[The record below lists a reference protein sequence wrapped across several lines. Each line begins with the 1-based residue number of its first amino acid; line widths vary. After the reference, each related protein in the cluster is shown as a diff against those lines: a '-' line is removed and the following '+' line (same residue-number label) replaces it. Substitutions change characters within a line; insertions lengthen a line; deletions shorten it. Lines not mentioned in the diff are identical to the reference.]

1 MGKANES
8 GYDEVLRDFRLEF
21 SRVGA
26 YICIVMALLGSIL
39 DYALY
44 PAMQARFAAV
54 RVVVS
59 LLIFGVARLMG
70 TTWGRPR
77 VHWLTLAWLLLPQ
90 LMIAWMIGVTEG
102 ATSLYYVG
110 LTLAIYASGIV
121 LAFGMWQNLVFGAV
135 TYLLFVAACAG
146 HPGSFQLHG
155 AFMVH
160 SVFLVMSTVVSAV
173 YTYFNERA
181 RFLLFRLQSE
191 VVRKNNQLEATNKDL
206 ADIKG
211 QMMHQE
217 KMAAV
222 GTLAAGLL
230 HEVSNP
236 INFCMMAIDI
246 AAEQPTARDDALL
259 AECLDD
265 ARQGMLRVQ
274 HIVSDLKTFAYRRQ
288 DAGMAGAPFHLEKA
302 LASAV
307 RLIGHE
313 IRDATVSRS
322 LAPDTMVHGDEPAII
337 GVLINLLSN
346 AALAFS
352 QRDQPAGAFPATDPA
367 GRTHAGRTHAG
378 RAYPGRAHIH
388 VSAEWH
394 GDRLQVCVRDNGRG
408 IAPDHLA
415 RVFEPFFTT
424 RDVGQGLGLGLSIS
438 YGVIERHGGTLSA
451 NSVLGEWTEMQFD
464 LPRADLAPVP

>member
-1 MGKANES
+1 MRTGDPAKSTASES

-26 YICIVMALLGSIL
+26 YICIVMAMLGCIL

-44 PAMQARFAAV
+44 PAMQARFALA
-54 RVVVS
+54 RVTMS

-70 TTWGRPR
+70 TAWGRRR

-90 LMIAWMIGVTEG
+90 LMISWMIGVTEG

-135 TYLLFVAACAG
+135 TYLLFVAACVG
-146 HPGSFQLHG
+146 HPGVFQLHG
-155 AFMVH
+155 AFVVH
-160 SVFLVMSTVVSAV
+160 SVFLLMSTVVSAV

-181 RFLLFRLQSE
+181 RFMLFQLQSE
-191 VVRKNNQLEATNKDL
+191 VVRKNSLLEATNKDL

-246 AAEQPTARDDALL
+246 AAEQPTARDSMLL

-265 ARQGMLRVQ
+265 AKQGMQRVQ
-274 HIVSDLKTFAYRRQ
+274 HIVSDLKTFAYRRRSGGV
-288 DAGMAGAPFHLEKA
+288 AGTPFQFEKA

-313 IRDATVSRS
+313 IRDATVTRT
-322 LAPDTMVHGDEPAII
+322 LAPDTMVRGDEAAIV

-346 AALAFS
+346 AALALAK
-352 QRDQPAGAFPATDPA
+352 RDRPVGAAA
-367 GRTHAGRTHAG
+367 
-378 RAYPGRAHIH
+378 PGAQIH
-388 VSAEWH
+388 VTADWWQ
-394 GDRLQVCVRDNGRG
+394 DRLRVRVRDNGRG

-438 YGVIERHGGTLSA
+438 YGVIERHGGILSA
-451 NSVLGEWTEMQFD
+451 NSMLGEWTEMQFD
-464 LPRADLAPVP
+464 LPRADLESAA